1 MENKKTRAPSSV
13 NPAECMG
20 SFRELTPVSSDDEDR
35 IPSPP
40 FEILGV
46 DAAAAAAPA
55 AAPAANPRRS
65 DRIRER
71 SVSRASSRNPS
82 RDVSPEPSVDTNRAA
97 SMEPVGRRPRHD
109 SSAASSRGSSP
120 QLVGRRIT
128 RSASRA
134 SSEEPNGGGSAASS
148 RAGSPISVVR
158 RRSNRSVSR
167 ASSEEPKGGDS
178 AASSRTGSPQPEA
191 RVGRRHRS
199 SPTASKRA
207 KSVDLVSSDDEKGER
222 IVLDSDGEVVQTK
235 ALESSNKAHKSGKKA
250 HKSNKKTARK
260 NTEKE
265 EKGDAEA
272 GEDAD
277 AEVEQDA
284 DDENEG
290 ETSKN
295 KKRAG
300 TPVPTRKTKVYSK
313 APLGEAPLKPE
324 MKGYSPNPFAELTCS
339 KGHTVFTGHFAQ
351 AKYQDHCFICGV
363 NQPGQNGMYVAFH
376 CGTCGKKGG
385 GRPFAC
391 TQCAGMNGNASGF
404 SALVRQKKNLYEDK
418 IEKLDDGK
426 EKEDAKKSL
435 KYLQDTI
442 HNLGSGKDMR
452 NLSVEL
458 LEKNVENEEGTDRYL
473 IAHDILQCAHE
484 FVNDKVYIGTLETEI
499 SELTKRS
506 EEIKQELKKKK
517 AELVDRAKRMEVQNK
532 YDLWQSS
539 VNSKMYP
546 VPAILEKEKMI
557 RAQRREEENAQFALK
572 TKVKGML
579 FQKEITA
586 LEDAEPMEI
595 DLDES
600 VKQQQARAAENAH
613 NKSNLSLAGEIKRIA
628 STFIMELK
636 ENREL
641 SGESKKQ
648 NEDVLKQ
655 SITAFLKINS
665 KDKKFKKLS
674 TALFESEEKIEDL
687 EVGQKNSK
695 KMKTIY
701 AIHDHISTIF
711 KKIKSGEYED
721 EEAMDDEDA
730 NDDGPTKQKK
740 IEELRQF
747 FLNFSENGS
756 LKRRRDDDEVES
768 DGEDLAPAK
777 KRHADDKKKKK
788 SVSYESDADDVQQ
801 NKRSKAEE
809 QPKREA
815 KKASKAGKKAA
826 LADTSDDESEVEKP
840 KKKRSGGKR
849 GSKKT
854 VSVTVDT
861 SEDDSEVESDD
872 EQPKKRR
879 GGKKPAS
886 LDTSDDESEVEKP
899 KKKRSGG
906 KRGDKKPASADTSDD
921 ESEVEKPKKKRSG
934 GKRGSKKPV
943 SVDTSEDD
951 SEVES
956 DDEQPKKRRGGK
968 KPDSASEYVLG
979 AESEVEKPRK
989 RKRGDKKPASAD
1001 TSDDESE
1008 VKKPKKKRS
1017 GGKRGDKK
1025 PASANTSDDE
1035 SEVENS
1041 KKKMPRGVPLG
1052 SGTWKPTYVDQ
1063 VDEFSDDDLPTARTH
1078 RK

>member
-120 QLVGRRIT
+120 QPEAQLVGRRIT

-178 AASSRTGSPQPEA
+178 AASSRSGSPQPEA

-199 SPTASKRA
+199 GPTASKRA
-207 KSVDLVSSDDEKGER
+207 KSVDLVSSDDEKGDR
-222 IVLDSDGEVVQTK
+222 IVLDSEGEVVETN
-235 ALESSNKAHKSGKKA
+235 ALESNKAHKSGKK
-250 HKSNKKTARK
+250 ARK

-300 TPVPTRKTKVYSK
+300 TPVPTRNTKVYSK

-613 NKSNLSLAGEIKRIA
+613 NKSKLSLAGEIKRIA

-879 GGKKPAS
+879 GGKKP
-886 LDTSDDESEVEKP
+886 
-899 KKKRSGG
+899 
-906 KRGDKKPASADTSDD
+906 
-921 ESEVEKPKKKRSG
+921 
-934 GKRGSKKPV
+934 
-943 SVDTSEDD
+943 
-951 SEVES
+951 
-956 DDEQPKKRRGGK
+956 
-968 KPDSASEYVLG
+968 DSASAYVLG

-1025 PASANTSDDE
+1025 PASADTSDDE

-1063 VDEFSDDDLPTARTH
+1063 VDEFSDDDLPTARNR

>member
-1 MENKKTRAPSSV
+1 MENKKPRASV
-13 NPAECMG
+13 EPTEYMG
-20 SFRELTPVSSDDEDR
+20 SFRELTPVPSDDEDR

-46 DAAAAAAPA
+46 DAAAAAPA

-120 QLVGRRIT
+120 QPEAQLVGRRIT

-235 ALESSNKAHKSGKKA
+235 ALESSKAHKSGKKA
-250 HKSNKKTARK
+250 HKSGKKARE
-260 NTEKE
+260 NT
-265 EKGDAEA
+265 
-272 GEDAD
+272 
-277 AEVEQDA
+277 EVEQDA

-300 TPVPTRKTKVYSK
+300 TPVPTRNTKVYSK

-324 MKGYSPNPFAELTCS
+324 MKGYSPDPFAELTCS
-339 KGHTVFTGHFAQ
+339 KGHTVFKGHFAQ

-701 AIHDHISTIF
+701 AIHDRISTIF

-886 LDTSDDESEVEKP
+886 LDTSDDESEV
-899 KKKRSGG
+899 
-906 KRGDKKPASADTSDD
+906 
-921 ESEVEKPKKKRSG
+921 
-934 GKRGSKKPV
+934 
-943 SVDTSEDD
+943 
-951 SEVES
+951 
-956 DDEQPKKRRGGK
+956 
-968 KPDSASEYVLG
+968 
-979 AESEVEKPRK
+979 
-989 RKRGDKKPASAD
+989 
-1001 TSDDESE
+1001 
-1008 VKKPKKKRS
+1008 KKPKKKRS

>member
-46 DAAAAAAPA
+46 DAAAAAPA

-120 QLVGRRIT
+120 QPEAQLVGRRIT
-128 RSASRA
+128 RSVSRA
-134 SSEEPNGGGSAASS
+134 GSEEPNGGGSAASS

-235 ALESSNKAHKSGKKA
+235 ALESSNKAHKSGKSRKSIKKA
-250 HKSNKKTARK
+250 RE

-265 EKGDAEA
+265 EKGNAKA

-404 SALVRQKKNLYEDK
+404 SALVRQRKNLYEDK

-701 AIHDHISTIF
+701 AIHDRISTIF

-756 LKRRRDDDEVES
+756 LKQRRDTDEVES

-777 KRHADDKKKKK
+777 KHHADGKKKK

-849 GSKKT
+849 GSKK
-854 VSVTVDT
+854 
-861 SEDDSEVESDD
+861 
-872 EQPKKRR
+872 
-879 GGKKPAS
+879 
-886 LDTSDDESEVEKP
+886 
-899 KKKRSGG
+899 
-906 KRGDKKPASADTSDD
+906 
-921 ESEVEKPKKKRSG
+921 
-934 GKRGSKKPV
+934 PV

-968 KPDSASEYVLG
+968 KPDSASAYVLG

-1025 PASANTSDDE
+1025 PASADTSDDE

>member
-1 MENKKTRAPSSV
+1 M
-13 NPAECMG
+13 
-20 SFRELTPVSSDDEDR
+20 
-35 IPSPP
+35 
-40 FEILGV
+40 
-46 DAAAAAAPA
+46 
-55 AAPAANPRRS
+55 
-65 DRIRER
+65 
-71 SVSRASSRNPS
+71 
-82 RDVSPEPSVDTNRAA
+82 
-97 SMEPVGRRPRHD
+97 
-109 SSAASSRGSSP
+109 
-120 QLVGRRIT
+120 
-128 RSASRA
+128 
-134 SSEEPNGGGSAASS
+134 
-148 RAGSPISVVR
+148 
-158 RRSNRSVSR
+158 
-167 ASSEEPKGGDS
+167 
-178 AASSRTGSPQPEA
+178 
-191 RVGRRHRS
+191 
-199 SPTASKRA
+199 
-207 KSVDLVSSDDEKGER
+207 SSDDEKGER

-250 HKSNKKTARK
+250 HKSNKTARK

-404 SALVRQKKNLYEDK
+404 SALVRQRKNLYEDK

-600 VKQQQARAAENAH
+600 VKQQQARAAKNAH
-613 NKSNLSLAGEIKRIA
+613 NKSKLSLAGEIKRIA

-665 KDKKFKKLS
+665 DDKFKKLS
-674 TALFESEEKIEDL
+674 TALFKSEEKIEDL

-701 AIHDHISTIF
+701 AIHDRISTIF

-879 GGKKPAS
+879 GGKKP
-886 LDTSDDESEVEKP
+886 
-899 KKKRSGG
+899 
-906 KRGDKKPASADTSDD
+906 
-921 ESEVEKPKKKRSG
+921 
-934 GKRGSKKPV
+934 
-943 SVDTSEDD
+943 
-951 SEVES
+951 
-956 DDEQPKKRRGGK
+956 
-968 KPDSASEYVLG
+968 DSASAYVLG

>member
-46 DAAAAAAPA
+46 DAAAAAPA

-120 QLVGRRIT
+120 QPEAQLVGRRIT

-235 ALESSNKAHKSGKKA
+235 ALESSNKAHKSGKSRKSIKKA
-250 HKSNKKTARK
+250 RE

-613 NKSNLSLAGEIKRIA
+613 NKSKLSLAGEIKRIA

-701 AIHDHISTIF
+701 AIHDRISTIF

-815 KKASKAGKKAA
+815 KKASKAGKKPA
-826 LADTSDDESEVEKP
+826 L
-840 KKKRSGGKR
+840 
-849 GSKKT
+849 
-854 VSVTVDT
+854 
-861 SEDDSEVESDD
+861 
-872 EQPKKRR
+872 
-879 GGKKPAS
+879 
-886 LDTSDDESEVEKP
+886 
-899 KKKRSGG
+899 
-906 KRGDKKPASADTSDD
+906 ADTSDD

-943 SVDTSEDD
+943 SEDTSEDD

-956 DDEQPKKRRGGK
+956 DDEQPKKRRSGK
-968 KPDSASEYVLG
+968 KPDSASAYVLG